1 MLKCVTVVAGHGD
14 QGWKYIPKP
23 VLALA
28 GVVIR
33 HVACGSY
40 HTAAI
45 SVDGELYTWGGGMY
59 GKLGHGN
66 ETGQP
71 KPLLVQSLRGMP
83 IAQVSCGS
91 RHTLALL
98 ETGVVYSWGDRDN
111 GVCGHG
117 DVDGAFLPVQQSS
130 MSSCC
135 ARRCALVVKLVAH
148 PTEASTHTGYLFAQA
163 INLPLE

>member
-1 MLKCVTVVAGHGD
+1 M
-14 QGWKYIPKP
+14 
-23 VLALA
+23 LALS

-45 SVDGELYTWGGGMY
+45 SVDGELFTWGGGMY

-66 ETGQP
+66 EAGQP
-71 KPLLVQSLRGMP
+71 KPLIVQSLRGMAV
-83 IAQVSCGS
+83 AQVSCGS

-98 ETGVVYSWGDRDN
+98 ETGGVYSWGDRDN

-117 DVDGAFLPVQQSS
+117 DVDGRPLV
-130 MSSCC
+130 CC
-135 ARRCALVVKLVAH
+135 CR
-148 PTEASTHTGYLFAQA
+148 
-163 INLPLE
+163 